1 MKRTSVVI
9 AALCAATL
17 VSPAVASAT
26 PQAKDP
32 LQRTLQR
39 DADALVAGGSPGAL
53 VEVSTAKG
61 SVKVRSGHGDLRAK
75 TPVPWNAHFRI
86 ASFSKTFL
94 SATMLQLVG
103 EGRLSL
109 EDKVDRWLPGVV
121 SGNGNDGRA
130 ITVRQLLQHTSGLH
144 DYLAE
149 LDLFTEEGFLR
160 HRFDKLSASEAV
172 KLAVGKPPEF
182 APGSG
187 WGYSNTNY
195 VLAGMVTEKV
205 AGRDWRKEIT
215 DRLIRPLDLRETSH
229 PYTSPFLPTPH
240 ARGYD
245 RFVEEGSNPPRLG
258 RRVDVTLM
266 NPSAGGGA
274 DGSINSTTE
283 DGNKFLRALLG
294 GEVLEPALLAEM
306 KKTVPA
312 PGLGAYG
319 LGLMKLT
326 GSCGDYWGHG
336 GALPGYLTGNGV
348 TEDGKRSV
356 MVSLNTLTPYNP
368 GAELPEGN
376 PLDPVIDHALCG
388 RG

>member
-1 MKRTSVVI
+1 MKRISVVI

-26 PQAKDP
+26 PHSKG
-32 LQRTLQR
+32 TLQR
-39 DADALVAGGSPGAL
+39 DADTLVENGSPGVL
-53 VEVSTAKG
+53 VELSTAKG
-61 SVKVRSGHGDLRAK
+61 SVKVRSGHGDLRTK
-75 TPVPWNAHFRI
+75 TPVPWNGHFRI

-109 EDKVDRWLPGVV
+109 EDTVEKWLPGVV
-121 SGNGNDGRA
+121 SGNGNDGGA

-144 DYLAE
+144 DYMAE
-149 LDLFTEEGFLR
+149 LDLFTEKGFLR
-160 HRFDKLSASEAV
+160 HRFDRLSAAEAV
-172 KLAVGKPPEF
+172 KLAVGKPPAFE
-182 APGSG
+182 PGKS

-205 AGRDWRKEIT
+205 TGRDWQQEIA
-215 DRLIRPLDLRETSH
+215 DRIVRPLGLRETSL
-229 PYTSPFLPTPH
+229 PYTSPFIPGPH

-245 RFVEEGSNPPRLG
+245 RFVVEGSNPPLLG

-266 NPSAGGGA
+266 NPSMGGGA

-294 GEVLEPALLAEM
+294 GKVLPPAMLAEM

-319 LGLMKLT
+319 LGLVKAT
-326 GSCGDYWGHG
+326 ASCGDYWGHG
-336 GALPGYLTGNGV
+336 GALPGFLTGNGV

-356 MVSLNTLTPYNP
+356 MVSLNTLTPYHP
-368 GAELPEGN
+368 GAEPPAGN

>member
-1 MKRTSVVI
+1 MKRISVVI
-9 AALCAATL
+9 AAVCAATL

-26 PQAKDP
+26 PHSKGP
-32 LQRTLQR
+32 LQR
-39 DADALVAGGSPGAL
+39 DADTLVENGSPGVL
-53 VEVSTAKG
+53 VELSTAKG
-61 SVKVRSGHGDLRAK
+61 SVKVRSGHGDLRTK
-75 TPVPWNAHFRI
+75 TPVPWNGHFRI

-109 EDKVDRWLPGVV
+109 EDTVEKWLPGVV
-121 SGNGNDGRA
+121 SGNGNNGGA

-144 DYLAE
+144 DYMAE
-149 LDLFTEEGFLR
+149 LDLFTEKGFLR
-160 HRFDKLSASEAV
+160 HRFDRLSAAEAV
-172 KLAVGKPPEF
+172 KLAVGKPPAFE
-182 APGSG
+182 PGKS

-205 AGRDWRKEIT
+205 TGRDWQQEIA
-215 DRLIRPLDLRETSH
+215 DRIVRPLGLRETSL
-229 PYTSPFLPTPH
+229 PYTSPFIPGPH

-245 RFVEEGSNPPRLG
+245 RFVVEGSNPPVLG

-266 NPSAGGGA
+266 NPSMGGGA

-294 GEVLEPALLAEM
+294 GKVLSPAMLAEM

-319 LGLMKLT
+319 LGLVKST
-326 GSCGDYWGHG
+326 ASCGDYWGHG
-336 GALPGYLTGNGV
+336 GALPGFLTGNGV

-356 MVSLNTLTPYNP
+356 MVSLNTLTPYHPGVEPLAGDLLNP
-368 GAELPEGN
+368 M
-376 PLDPVIDHALCG
+376 IDHALCG

>member
-1 MKRTSVVI
+1 MVI
-9 AALCAATL
+9 AAVCAATL

-26 PQAKDP
+26 PHSKGP
-32 LQRTLQR
+32 LQR
-39 DADALVAGGSPGAL
+39 DADTLVENGSPGVL
-53 VEVSTAKG
+53 VELSTAKG
-61 SVKVRSGHGDLRAK
+61 SVKVRSGHGDLRTK
-75 TPVPWNAHFRI
+75 TPVPWNGHFRI

-109 EDKVDRWLPGVV
+109 EDTVEKWLPGVV
-121 SGNGNDGRA
+121 SGNGNNGGA

-144 DYLAE
+144 DYMAE
-149 LDLFTEEGFLR
+149 LDLFTEKGFLR
-160 HRFDKLSASEAV
+160 HRFDRLSAAEAV
-172 KLAVGKPPEF
+172 KLAVGKPPAFE
-182 APGSG
+182 PGKS

-205 AGRDWRKEIT
+205 TGRDWQQEIA
-215 DRLIRPLDLRETSH
+215 DRIVRPLGLRETSL
-229 PYTSPFLPTPH
+229 PYTSPFIPGPH

-245 RFVEEGSNPPRLG
+245 RFVVEGSNPPVLG

-266 NPSAGGGA
+266 NPSMGGGA

-294 GEVLEPALLAEM
+294 GKVLSPAMLAEM

-319 LGLMKLT
+319 LGLVKST
-326 GSCGDYWGHG
+326 ASCGDYWGHG
-336 GALPGYLTGNGV
+336 GALPGFLTGNGV

-356 MVSLNTLTPYNP
+356 MVSLNTLTPYHPGVEPLAGDLLNP
-368 GAELPEGN
+368 M
-376 PLDPVIDHALCG
+376 IDHALCG

>member
-17 VSPAVASAT
+17 ISPAAASAT
-26 PQAKDP
+26 PYSKNT
-32 LQRTLQR
+32 LHRTLQR
-39 DADALVAGGSPGAL
+39 DADTLVENGSPGVL
-53 VEVSTAKG
+53 VELSAAKG
-61 SVKVRSGHGDLRAK
+61 SVKVRSGYGDLRTK
-75 TPVPWNAHFRI
+75 TPVPWNGHFRI

-109 EDKVDRWLPGVV
+109 EDTVEKWLPGVV
-121 SGNGNDGRA
+121 RGNGNDGGA

-144 DYLAE
+144 DYMAE
-149 LDLFTEEGFLR
+149 LDIATEKGFLR
-160 HRFDKLSASEAV
+160 HRFDRLSAAEAV
-172 KLAVGKPPEF
+172 KLAVGKPPAFE
-182 APGSG
+182 PGKS

-205 AGRDWRKEIT
+205 TGRDWQQEIA
-215 DRLIRPLDLRETSH
+215 DRIVRPLGLRETSL
-229 PYTSPFLPTPH
+229 PYTSPFIPAPH
-240 ARGYD
+240 ARAYD
-245 RFVEEGSNPPRLG
+245 RFVVEGSNPPLLG

-266 NPSAGGGA
+266 NPSMGGGA

-294 GEVLEPALLAEM
+294 GKVLSPAMLAEM

-312 PGLGAYG
+312 PRLGAYG
-319 LGLMKLT
+319 LGLVKST
-326 GSCGDYWGHG
+326 ASCGDYWGHG
-336 GALPGYLTGNGV
+336 GALPGFLTGNGV

-356 MVSLNTLTPYNP
+356 MVSLNTLTPYHP
-368 GAELPEGN
+368 GAEPPAGN
-376 PLDPVIDHALCG
+376 PMNPVIEHALCG

>member
-9 AALCAATL
+9 AALCAASL

-26 PQAKDP
+26 PHSRDL

-39 DADALVAGGSPGAL
+39 DADTLVKNGSPGAL
-53 VEVSTAKG
+53 VELSTAEG
-61 SVKVRSGHGDLRAK
+61 RVKVRGGHGDLRTGA
-75 TPVPWNAHFRI
+75 PVPWNGHFRI

-103 EGRLSL
+103 EGKLSL
-109 EDKVDRWLPGVV
+109 DDTVEKWLPGVV
-121 SGNGNDGRA
+121 RGNGNDGGA

-144 DYLAE
+144 DYMAE
-149 LDLFTEEGFLR
+149 LDLFTENGFLR
-160 HRFDKLSASEAV
+160 HRFDRLSAAEAV
-172 KLAVGKPPEF
+172 KLAVGKPPAFE
-182 APGSG
+182 PGKS

-205 AGRDWRKEIT
+205 TGRDWQQEIT
-215 DRLIRPLDLRETSH
+215 DRIVRPLGLRETSL
-229 PYTSPFLPTPH
+229 PYTSPFIPGPH

-245 RFVEEGSNPPRLG
+245 RFVVEGSNPPRLG

-266 NPSAGGGA
+266 NASMGGGA

-294 GEVLEPALLAEM
+294 GKVLPPSMLAEM

-319 LGLMKLT
+319 LGLVKST
-326 GSCGDYWGHG
+326 ASCGDYWGHS
-336 GALPGYLTGNGV
+336 GALPGFLTGNGV

-356 MVSLNTLTPYNP
+356 MVSLNTLTPYSP
-368 GAELPEGN
+368 GAEPPEGN
-376 PLDPVIDHALCG
+376 PMNAVIDHALCG